1 MRSAV
6 PLIIIYYPIYWLPM
20 RLFKEIMSL
29 NRSADLRCY
38 LPFWMLL
45 LLVACGSSPEKP
57 TDPDLLAQ
65 VGEAT
70 ITADRLDKAV
80 AILYPQ
86 AASRPQQVEEKVL
99 QRLID
104 FELMVIGARARNLE
118 NDWQVRNLV
127 EAKKQELQLD
137 ELFFRGILKSG
148 PHVSDEEA
156 REYFERHR
164 ISEQRRLG
172 RILLDTPPAAS
183 RLLARLRAGEEFA
196 RMASEFSQEAETAA
210 NGGDLG
216 WMSRLSFK
224 SHMLRRQLFDADVGE
239 VVGPIHE
246 PDGYSL
252 LKIIEV
258 RHVSFDSSAAA
269 VKKAMIEQKK
279 TIDTFNFL
287 EDLADRAG
295 LQENAES
302 LQLLLARL
310 SEAGKEMPELKKGE
324 GKLVLFT
331 MEDTPWTLSQFLSA
345 MVSERDQA
353 EIRTIEDLR
362 LYARRLFA
370 LKVLLSRRATELG
383 LDETERVKK
392 GVERTLRQALM
403 DRLRQVEV
411 DERIDPSDEDLR
423 SHYEQHRDQFAT
435 NERISIQEI
444 LVDTRD
450 MAEKLL
456 AEIEQG
462 GDMDELARRYTQ
474 RSSRVRRAGGRVQ
487 LMRPDKYGSVG
498 WEAKNAKEGDIVG
511 PVKSTQGYSIF
522 KVLDIVPAR
531 QLSFEEAKGRANARL
546 RQELT
551 QQKIEDLLERLREQH
566 ERQVE
571 IYEDHFYAYLQGK
584 KGG

>member
-1 MRSAV
+1 
-6 PLIIIYYPIYWLPM
+6 
-20 RLFKEIMSL
+20 
-29 NRSADLRCY
+29 
-38 LPFWMLL
+38 
-45 LLVACGSSPEKP
+45 
-57 TDPDLLAQ
+57 
-65 VGEAT
+65 
-70 ITADRLDKAV
+70 
-80 AILYPQ
+80 
-86 AASRPQQVEEKVL
+86 
-99 QRLID
+99 
-104 FELMVIGARARNLE
+104 
-118 NDWQVRNLV
+118 
-127 EAKKQELQLD
+127 
-137 ELFFRGILKSG
+137 
-148 PHVSDEEA
+148 
-156 REYFERHR
+156 
-164 ISEQRRLG
+164 
-172 RILLDTPPAAS
+172 
-183 RLLARLRAGEEFA
+183 
-196 RMASEFSQEAETAA
+196 
-210 NGGDLG
+210 
-216 WMSRLSFK
+216 
-224 SHMLRRQLFDADVGE
+224 
-239 VVGPIHE
+239 
-246 PDGYSL
+246 
-252 LKIIEV
+252 
-258 RHVSFDSSAAA
+258 
-269 VKKAMIEQKK
+269 MIEQKK

-295 LQENAES
+295 LQENIES
-302 LQLLLARL
+302 LQLLLVRL

-331 MEDTPWTLSQFLSA
+331 MEDTPWTLSQFMSA

-411 DERIDPSDEDLR
+411 DERIDPSDGDLR

-462 GDMDELARRYTQ
+462 GDMDELARRYSQ

-487 LMRPDKYGSVG
+487 LLRPDKYGNVG

-522 KVLDIVPAR
+522 KVIDIVPAR
-531 QLSFEEAKGRANARL
+531 QLNFEEAKGRVNARL
-546 RQELT
+546 RQELI

-571 IYEDHFYAYLQGK
+571 IYEDHFQAYLQGK